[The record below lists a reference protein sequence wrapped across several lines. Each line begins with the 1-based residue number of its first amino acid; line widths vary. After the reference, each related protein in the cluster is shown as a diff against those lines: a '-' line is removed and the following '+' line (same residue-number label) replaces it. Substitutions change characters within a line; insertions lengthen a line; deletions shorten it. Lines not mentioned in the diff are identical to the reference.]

1 MDETPKTED
10 EQVKEAPK
18 QQFTIN
24 LFQTARVLTEQVTQE
39 FENEE
44 AARKYAEE
52 LCEDKGIK
60 ADFEVVRMNTE
71 QTDETITD
79 RGVDAA
85 PATEE

>member
-10 EQVKEAPK
+10 TQAEETPK

-24 LFQTARVLTEQVTQE
+24 LFQTARVLTEQVTQD

-60 ADFEVVRMNTE
+60 ADFEVVRLNTE
-71 QTDETITD
+71 QTGETITD
-79 RGVDAA
+79 NGVDAE